1 MWGRVLLA
9 EPGVSPD
16 AAEADLV
23 AIIDEMDAEARR
35 LLLLGLLRPRKLLIG
50 GYSAPLHRCWPP
62 LTAALWEATGH
73 KTTNWDD
80 IMTGINRIGLAQQH
94 QRFSLAYDQWARAW
108 EFERVDRDRLLV
120 LSTEGRLRLVELV
133 ERQANVAS

>member
-23 AIIDEMDAEARR
+23 AIIDEMNADAQR

-50 GYSAPLHRCWPP
+50 GYSAPLHRCCP

-73 KTTNWDD
+73 ETTNWDD
-80 IMTGINRIGLAQQH
+80 IVTGINRIGLAQQH